1 MSGATTEEAKSW
13 GKVKDDS
20 DVSTVIGDVTFT
32 FPLIMIKVL
41 EELSKEGLLK

>member
-1 MSGATTEEAKSW
+1 
-13 GKVKDDS
+13 VKDDS

-41 EELSKEGLLK
+41 ETLSEEKLI